1 MPKTVR
7 KRVERDEKFSSSLF
21 LCWLGRI
28 NISFRISNFGKFPHT
43 HTHTRTEDV
52 KSPHTYIKIIFFAH
66 MLDMIKIPGC
76 ALIAPRS
83 TWSISINLSI
93 PCINCWRNTLRII
106 DISWRHTQKMVKRMG
121 KIVTKTI
128 VLLQSAAHI
137 TNKYMNRRKLRPK
150 YQTYLNALRNQIYLS
165 IWSIFLYISS

>member
-1 MPKTVR
+1 MALPSNSCKNLINPVHAQNCKKKSGEMRNSHHPFFFVDSGEST
-7 KRVERDEKFSSSLF
+7 SLSEF
-21 LCWLGRI
+21 LILG
-28 NISFRISNFGKFPHT
+28 NFRTQTN
-43 HTHTRTEDV
+43 TRTEDV

-83 TWSISINLSI
+83 TWSIIINLSI
-93 PCINCWRNTLRII
+93 LCINCWRNTLRII

-128 VLLQSAAHI
+128 VLLQVCGPHNKEI
-137 TNKYMNRRKLRPK
+137 T
-150 YQTYLNALRNQIYLS
+150 
-165 IWSIFLYISS
+165 